1 MSEPAKSSK
10 LMQMGVIQRHK
21 LPTTSD
27 YKEIVLRAA
36 AMDGELMSHDGHYT
50 NSEYEV
56 CNSLALNRKIIAKCN
71 EILDKGR
78 IMIGI
83 SDEGQIL
90 TRDLTPTNLQQLAT
104 AGATAMKNIMLIR
117 TGGDIKEYDDRSVD
131 SIDATLKMLADK
143 VKQNNKISLV
153 QTTNKIEFSNES
165 NIKDVSPV

>member
-10 LMQMGVIQRHK
+10 LMQIGVVQRDK
-21 LPTTSD
+21 LPTAAD
-27 YKEIVLRAA
+27 YKKIVLKAA
-36 AMDGELMSHDGHYT
+36 AMDGELMSNDGQYT
-50 NSEYEV
+50 NQEWEICS
-56 CNSLALNRKIIAKCN
+56 NISLNRKIIAKCN
-71 EILDKGR
+71 EILDKGK
-78 IMIGI
+78 IMVGI
-83 SDEGQIL
+83 SDEGQII

-143 VKQNNKISLV
+143 VKQNNRISLV

-165 NIKDVSPV
+165 NIKDVTPV

>member
-10 LMQMGVIQRHK
+10 LMQLGVVQRDN
-21 LPTTSD
+21 LPTAAD
-27 YKEIVLRAA
+27 YKKIVLKAA

-50 NSEYEV
+50 NSEFEV
-56 CNSLALNRKIIAKCN
+56 CGTISLNRKIIAKCN

-78 IMIGI
+78 IMIGV
-83 SDEGQIL
+83 SEEGQIL
-90 TRDLTPTNLQQLAT
+90 TRELTPTNLQQLAT

-117 TGGDIKEYDDRSVD
+117 TGGDIKEYDDKSVD

-143 VKQNNKISLV
+143 VKQNNRISLV